1 VVDAFAL
8 PQDGN
13 LGADEDAFVLT
24 GLASEDKTF
33 APIQVELLSPA
44 DGSMHQV
51 TVIGVIDSTIGSLY
65 GMFGAQETID
75 RVYGQT
81 ASTSYYVALGDSNQA
96 AATAREIEAA
106 MLSRGVEG
114 NSIHDELEEAQAMES
129 GFLYIIEGFMGLG
142 LLVGIAAVGVI
153 AFRSVVERRQQIGV
167 MRALGYQRRTV
178 TLSFLIETLFV
189 VGVGGF
195 AGTALGLLLAQ
206 KLLTSEDSGLSGT
219 EFIVPWVI
227 LIAIALLT
235 NVAALIMTWLP
246 AMQAGRIAP
255 AEALRYE

>member
-1 VVDAFAL
+1 
-8 PQDGN
+8 
-13 LGADEDAFVLT
+13 
-24 GLASEDKTF
+24 
-33 APIQVELLSPA
+33 
-44 DGSMHQV
+44 V
-51 TVIGVIDSTIGSLY
+51 TVIGVIDSTIGSLS

-75 RVYGQT
+75 GVYGQT
-81 ASTSYYVALGDSNQA
+81 ASTSYYVALSDSNQA

-106 MLSRGVEG
+106 LLSSGVEG
-114 NSIHDELEEAQAMES
+114 NSIYDELQEVQAQES